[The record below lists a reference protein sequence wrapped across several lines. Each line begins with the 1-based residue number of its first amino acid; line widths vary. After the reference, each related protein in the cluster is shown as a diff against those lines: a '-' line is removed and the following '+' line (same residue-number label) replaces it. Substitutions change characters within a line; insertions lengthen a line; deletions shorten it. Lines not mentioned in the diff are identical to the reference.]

1 MLKSE
6 KYFNSMANELGAN
19 WVKVITMGNAY
30 NGLDILHEANMMPI
44 FAIDNLF
51 NSYI

>member
-1 MLKSE
+1 MR
-6 KYFNSMANELGAN
+6 
-19 WVKVITMGNAY
+19 NAY

-51 NSYI
+51 NLFNSFVVLFKY